1 MRGENRGEKTVVKRG
16 RKTEKF
22 PLRMPPGDLKTVNYP

>member
-1 MRGENRGEKTVVKRG
+1 MRGENRGETVVKRG